1 MSWRVMKRLTRS
13 LDTVI
18 TVLIMPIMML
28 LAFRYV
34 FGGAMNLGGVGAAD
48 YMLPGSVLIC
58 IESGVAYVGYRV
70 FMDVHS
76 GIFERFHAMPPA
88 KSSILGG
95 HVVVS
100 LASNLISVAAI
111 ILVGLLIG
119 FRPQAGLGG
128 WLLAFAV
135 IVLFSAAL
143 TWLGVFF
150 ALIARSSDTASVWNY
165 IVMGLGFV
173 SSSFAPVNTMPAALA
188 AFARYQPITPV
199 ADSLRLLL
207 LGQPTGNTVWIAFC
221 WCIGICALFWAL
233 SVWAC
238 KQKQK

>member
-1 MSWRVMKRLTRS
+1 MSWRVAKRITRS

-18 TVLIMPIMML
+18 TILIMPIMML

-58 IESGVAYVGYRV
+58 IESGIAYVGYRV

-76 GIFERFHAMPPA
+76 GIFERFHAMPIA

-111 ILVGLLIG
+111 ILVGFLVG
-119 FRPQAGLGG
+119 FRPQAGLVE
-128 WLLAFAV
+128 WLLALALIALFA
-135 IVLFSAAL
+135 AAL
-143 TWLGVFF
+143 TWVGVFF
-150 ALIARSSDTASVWNY
+150 ALIARSSDTATVWNY
-165 IVMGLGFV
+165 IVIGLSFV
-173 SSSFAPVNTMPAALA
+173 SSSFAPVDAMPAPLA
-188 AFARYQPITPV
+188 AFARNQPITPI
-199 ADSLRLLL
+199 ADNLRNLFLGHPIGNELWLAIGWCVVIGATFWVLSVRTFSLRR
-207 LGQPTGNTVWIAFC
+207 
-221 WCIGICALFWAL
+221 
-233 SVWAC
+233 
-238 KQKQK
+238 